1 MSQVAQELLMIPSQ
15 KMKKPIFTNKA
26 PAAIG
31 PYSQAV
37 QWGDVVYISGQIPL
51 NPESGQLNNV
61 TFEDEAN
68 QVLDNLEAICQEAGS
83 TLDNI
88 LKLTIYLTDLS
99 KFDKVNSIMASRFS
113 EPFPA
118 RATLEISKLPKD
130 VSIEMDAILSITI

>member
-1 MSQVAQELLMIPSQ
+1 MIQKQ

-37 QWGDVVYISGQIPL
+37 QWGDVVFISGQIPL
-51 NPESGQLNNV
+51 IPETGELNNS

-68 QVLDNLEAICQEAGS
+68 QVIDNLEAICKEAGGN
-83 TLDNI
+83 LDHI

-99 KFDKVNSIMASRFS
+99 RFDVVNEIMAARFS

-118 RATLEISKLPKD
+118 RATVEISKLPKE
-130 VSIEMDAILSITI
+130 VNIEMDAILSIAT

>member
-1 MSQVAQELLMIPSQ
+1 MMPNQ

-37 QWGDVVYISGQIPL
+37 QWGDVVFISGQIPL
-51 NPESGQLNNV
+51 DPENGQLNNA
-61 TFEDEAN
+61 TFENETN
-68 QVLDNLEAICQEAGS
+68 QVLDNLEAICQEAGG
-83 TLDNI
+83 TLDHI

-99 KFDKVNSIMASRFS
+99 KFDVVNSIMAARFS

-118 RATLEISKLPKD
+118 RATLEISKLPKE
-130 VSIEMDAILSITI
+130 VSIEIDAILSITI

>member
-1 MSQVAQELLMIPSQ
+1 
-15 KMKKPIFTNKA
+15 MKKPIFTSKA

-37 QWGDVVYISGQIPL
+37 QWGDVVFISGQIPL
-51 NPESGQLNNV
+51 DPENGQLNNA
-61 TFEDEAN
+61 TFEDETN
-68 QVLDNLEAICQEAGS
+68 QVLDNLEAICQEAGGS
-83 TLDNI
+83 LDHI

-99 KFDKVNSIMASRFS
+99 NFDVVNSIMASRFS

-118 RATLEISKLPKD
+118 RATLEISKLPKE